1 VNRNSFKGRHKPA
14 LFYQANCRYLEAVN
28 PFGHRAF
35 PALLV
40 LLSLSLS
47 SFAQQLQVNPAPLAI
62 TAELQKRVE
71 AAAYAQRTGTPE
83 DVAKASKAVIALGLA
98 EFADLRSI
106 QGALP
111 ASIALYR
118 QGLAYEDSPRMH
130 FWLALTYNSAGHV
143 DEALQETAAILA
155 LDPKDASAW
164 NLQGKLLMQKQ
175 KYHEAAASFDKS
187 LGLRMDMEAA
197 YTMASALLLAK
208 ETEKAAVVFRQ
219 MGEMANGSASMRIM
233 AARAYEGAG
242 LNTEAE
248 REYKAALT
256 TPDAARVH
264 AHYFLGLF
272 YLTHNQ
278 WESTPQIVEE
288 FQREVELNPTDFF
301 GNYFLG
307 YLASAAKN
315 YDESDKYLKIAAAA
329 RPDWPE
335 PPLYRGLNAYGR
347 GDDRQAEAL
356 LRNAIKLTGSD
367 EARNDYQIRR
377 AYFTLGRILI
387 RKGLKDEGTRDVERS
402 KEMETHLVVKAR
414 QQQALDSRH
423 TGGVAQIS
431 SDPSSAAPK
440 PISLDVVGDP
450 SAPVSPAV
458 LAKADLEPELVTR
471 LESTEK
477 QLRLVLGRAYNDL
490 GTSLARQREFAPAL
504 KEFQSA
510 EHWNPNTENLMRN
523 IGMAAYRAGN
533 FKESARALK
542 LAVVANPE
550 DQRAQ
555 GLLAMSLSL
564 NGDYTGAAS
573 TFDRLGDLTL
583 ADPDMAYHWAQ
594 SLVKTNQR
602 AQAKAVLVKMSR
614 LQVPYEV
621 LVKSCK
627 LYGDMGDT
635 FNAQACNAKAKSLA
649 PAQQSH

>member
-1 VNRNSFKGRHKPA
+1 
-14 LFYQANCRYLEAVN
+14 VN
-28 PFGHRAF
+28 PFRHRAF
-35 PALLV
+35 PAILV
-40 LLSLSLS
+40 LLSFSFS
-47 SFAQQLQVNPAPLAI
+47 SFAQQQLQVNPAPLAI

-71 AAAYAQRTGTPE
+71 AAAYAQRTGSPE
-83 DVAKASKAVIALGLA
+83 DVANASKAVLALGLA

-118 QGLAYEDSPRMH
+118 QGLTYEDSPRMH

-155 LDPKDASAW
+155 VDPKDASAW

-197 YTMASALLLAK
+197 YTMASALLVAK
-208 ETEKAAVVFRQ
+208 ETDKAAIVFRQ
-219 MGEMANGSASMRIM
+219 MGEMANGSASMHIM

-242 LNTEAE
+242 LTNDAE
-248 REYKAALT
+248 REYKSAIS

-278 WESTPQIVEE
+278 WESNPQIVEE

-307 YLASAAKN
+307 YLASVAKD
-315 YDESDKYLKIAAAA
+315 YDSSDKYLKVAAAA

-335 PPLYRGLNAYGR
+335 PPLYMGLNAYGR
-347 GDDRQAEAL
+347 GDDRQAETL
-356 LRNAIKLTGSD
+356 LRNAIKLTGND

-377 AYFTLGRILI
+377 AYFTLGRILL
-387 RKGLKDEGTRDVERS
+387 RKGIKDEGTRDVERS
-402 KEMETHLVVKAR
+402 KEMETHLVQKAR

-431 SDPSSAAPK
+431 TDASSAAPK
-440 PISLDVVGDP
+440 PIPLDVAEDP

-477 QLRLVLGRAYNDL
+477 QLRFVLGRAYNDL

-504 KEFQSA
+504 KEFQNA

-523 IGMAAYRAGN
+523 IGMAAYRSGN
-533 FKESARALK
+533 FTESARALK
-542 LAVVANPE
+542 LAVAANPD

-564 NGDYTGAAS
+564 NGDYAGAAS

-594 SLVKTNQR
+594 ALVKTNQR
-602 AQAKAVLVKMSR
+602 AQAKAVLIKMSR
-614 LQVPYEV
+614 LSVPYEV

-635 FNAQACNAKAKSLA
+635 FNAQACDSKAKTLA
-649 PAQQSH
+649 PTQSH

>member
-1 VNRNSFKGRHKPA
+1 
-14 LFYQANCRYLEAVN
+14 
-28 PFGHRAF
+28 
-35 PALLV
+35 
-40 LLSLSLS
+40 
-47 SFAQQLQVNPAPLAI
+47 
-62 TAELQKRVE
+62 
-71 AAAYAQRTGTPE
+71 
-83 DVAKASKAVIALGLA
+83 
-98 EFADLRSI
+98 
-106 QGALP
+106 
-111 ASIALYR
+111 
-118 QGLAYEDSPRMH
+118 
-130 FWLALTYNSAGHV
+130 
-143 DEALQETAAILA
+143 
-155 LDPKDASAW
+155 
-164 NLQGKLLMQKQ
+164 MQKQ

-208 ETEKAAVVFRQ
+208 ETDKAAVVFRQ
-219 MGEMANGSASMRIM
+219 MGEMSNGSASMRIM

-242 LNTEAE
+242 LTADAE
-248 REYKAALT
+248 REYKAAIT

-278 WESTPQIVEE
+278 WESTPQIVDE
-288 FQREVELNPTDFF
+288 FQREVELNPKDFF

-315 YDESDKYLKIAAAA
+315 YDESDKYLKVAAAA

-335 PPLYRGLNAYGR
+335 PPLYMGLNAYGR
-347 GDDRQAEAL
+347 GDDKQAEVL
-356 LRNAIKLTGSD
+356 LRNAIKLTGND

-423 TGGVAQIS
+423 TGGVAQLS
-431 SDPSSAAPK
+431 TDPSSSAPK
-440 PISLDVVGDP
+440 PLPLDVVGDP

-458 LAKADLEPELVTR
+458 LAKADLEPELITR

-477 QLRLVLGRAYNDL
+477 QLRFVLGRAYNDL

-533 FKESARALK
+533 FRESARALK

-564 NGDYTGAAS
+564 NGDYAGAAS

-602 AQAKAVLVKMSR
+602 AQAKVVLVKMSR
-614 LQVPYEV
+614 LSVPYEV

-635 FNAQACNAKAKSLA
+635 FNAQACDAKAKSLA
-649 PAQQSH
+649 PTPQSH

>member
-1 VNRNSFKGRHKPA
+1 VVKRNSFQGRRKPA
-14 LFYQANCRYLEAVN
+14 LFYPPKCRYLEAVN
-28 PFGHRAF
+28 PFSHRAF
-35 PALLV
+35 PAFLV
-40 LLSLSLS
+40 LLSLSVA

-71 AAAYAQRTGTPE
+71 TAAYAQRTGTPE

-106 QGALP
+106 QGAVP
-111 ASIALYR
+111 ASISLYR
-118 QGLAYEDSPRMH
+118 QGLTYEDSPRMH
-130 FWLALTYNSAGHV
+130 FWLALTYNTAGHV

-155 LDPKDASAW
+155 VDPKDASAW

-175 KYHEAAASFDKS
+175 KYLEAAASFDKS

-208 ETEKAAVVFRQ
+208 ETDKAAVVFRQ
-219 MGEMANGSASMRIM
+219 MGEMSNGTASVRIM
-233 AARAYEGAG
+233 AARAYEAAG
-242 LNTEAE
+242 LNADAE
-248 REYKAALT
+248 REYKTAAT
-256 TPDAARVH
+256 APDAARVH

-288 FQREVELNPTDFF
+288 FQREVELNPSDFF

-315 YDESDKYLKIAAAA
+315 YDESDKYLKVAAAA

-335 PPLYRGLNAYGR
+335 PPLYMGLNAYGR
-347 GDDRQAEAL
+347 GDDKQAETL
-356 LRNAIKLTGSD
+356 LRSAIKLTGND

-423 TGGVAQIS
+423 TGGVAQLSTDS
-431 SDPSSAAPK
+431 STAPK

-458 LAKADLEPELVTR
+458 LAKADLEPELIKR

-477 QLRLVLGRAYNDL
+477 QLRFVLGRAFNDL

-533 FKESARALK
+533 FTESARALK
-542 LAVVANPE
+542 LAVGANPE

-564 NGDYTGAAS
+564 NGDYAGAAS

-583 ADPDMAYHWAQ
+583 ADPDMAFHWAQ
-594 SLVKTNQR
+594 SLVKTNQP
-602 AQAKAVLVKMSR
+602 AQAKMVLVKMSR
-614 LQVPYEV
+614 LSIPYEV

-635 FNAQACNAKAKSLA
+635 FNAQACDAKAKSLA
-649 PAQQSH
+649 PTPQAH

>member
-1 VNRNSFKGRHKPA
+1 
-14 LFYQANCRYLEAVN
+14 VN

-35 PALLV
+35 PAFLV

-47 SFAQQLQVNPAPLAI
+47 SFAQQLQVNPAPLAM
-62 TAELQKRVE
+62 TTELQKRVE

-248 REYKAALT
+248 REYKTALT

-315 YDESDKYLKIAAAA
+315 YDESDKYLKIAATA

-335 PPLYRGLNAYGR
+335 PPLYMGLNAYGR

-387 RKGLKDEGTRDVERS
+387 RKGLKEEGIRDVERS

-458 LAKADLEPELVTR
+458 LAKANLEPELVTR

-490 GTSLARQREFAPAL
+490 GASLARQREFAPAL

-533 FKESARALK
+533 FTESARALK

-564 NGDYTGAAS
+564 NGDYTGAAY

-594 SLVKTNQR
+594 SLLKTNQR
-602 AQAKAVLVKMSR
+602 AQAKAVLVKMSH

-635 FNAQACNAKAKSLA
+635 FNAQACEAKAKSLA
-649 PAQQSH
+649 PARQSH

>member
-335 PPLYRGLNAYGR
+335 PPLYMGLNAYGR